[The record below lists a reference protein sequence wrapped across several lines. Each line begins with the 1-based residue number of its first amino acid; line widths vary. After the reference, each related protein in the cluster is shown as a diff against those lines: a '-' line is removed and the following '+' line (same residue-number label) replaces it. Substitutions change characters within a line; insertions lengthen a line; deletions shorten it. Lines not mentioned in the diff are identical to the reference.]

1 MKCISLADP
10 LDLFRK
16 TCLCLSLAV
25 AGLLPAAVPAAAYV
39 LQSPHVLDLMA
50 KKLDNTGGAVI
61 SQEVWVH
68 DWQAESPPVLLH
80 ETLHYLFPRYFR
92 SDIRS
97 QTAERSHVVSDGETI
112 TLIDNQLA
120 DGVEGRFDR
129 YKDLLLNNSR
139 QLLEARLSALGVDLT
154 VSSLGRINGRF
165 AFVLGARY
173 PDESVP
179 QVWIEKETFRPV
191 RWIVN
196 GRSSENGPGML
207 EIRYLGWQQVEKIW
221 YPMFIEYYLNDVLVR
236 EIHVES
242 IRAVPNLPADL
253 FDIRRIRETL
263 LSAGAPPAAPQP
275 VGEVQ
280 QTIDDFKKMFQ

>member
-1 MKCISLADP
+1 MRCISLADP
-10 LDLFRK
+10 LDPFRK
-16 TCLCLSLAV
+16 RFLYLFLAV
-25 AGLLPAAVPAAAYV
+25 AGLFSAAVPAAAYV
-39 LQSPHVLDLMA
+39 LQCPQVLDLMA
-50 KKLDNTGGAVI
+50 KKLDNAGGAVI
-61 SQEVWVH
+61 SQKILIH
-68 DWQAESPPVLLH
+68 DWQVDGPSVELD
-80 ETLHYLFPRYFR
+80 ETLHYLFPRHFR

-97 QTAERSHVVSDGETI
+97 QTAERSHVVSDGEAI
-112 TLIDNQLA
+112 TVIDSQLA

-129 YKDLLLNNSR
+129 YKDLLLNNTR

-154 VSSLGRINGRF
+154 VSSLGRINGQF

-179 QVWIEKETFRPV
+179 QVWIEKETFRPL

-196 GRSSENGPGML
+196 GRSSENGSGML
-207 EIRYLGWQQVEKIW
+207 EIRYLDWGQVEKIS
-221 YPMFIEYYLNDVLVR
+221 YPMIIEYYLNDVLVR

-242 IRAVPNLPADL
+242 IRAVPDLPADL
-253 FDIRRIRETL
+253 FDIHRIRETL
-263 LSAGAPPAAPQP
+263 LSAGTSSASPQP